1 LKKVSEEYKDARKKI
16 SNASEPEKKKL
27 NIKLKH
33 LKDDTMTLK
42 NLKWFDKKLEISC
55 SDSKNSDNRGS
66 SPLGRP
72 S

>member
-1 LKKVSEEYKDARKKI
+1 LKKVSNEYKDAKKKI

-33 LKDDTMTLK
+33 LKDDTTTLK

-55 SDSKNSDNRGS
+55 SDSKNSDKRGS
-66 SPLGRP
+66 STLERAT
-72 S
+72 